1 LTSASPLDSNFLTT
15 APRRPGRIVIAFWA
29 AVVVALLVWTHFEI
43 PGWDVRVYTAAIR
56 SLQAGHDP
64 YADAMAVQQAYHN
77 RRGDLNGEGLPYS
90 YVYSPITLPALRLI
104 GKLPLWFSGRMYWLV
119 YIVAALG
126 QLWFA
131 MQFTTGTERR
141 YFVYLAPA
149 AAFFPGLLQNGTILS
164 GNIAYLV
171 YFVVF
176 GAALVGWRRG
186 AWIWFYLVVL
196 IASCI
201 KPPLLSLVVIPVFS
215 ARKQWIPAGLTTAAG
230 VGLFAIQPV
239 LWPSL
244 FKNFLKAVDLQFLYN
259 KDFGCS
265 PAGLFS
271 DALYR
276 MGLHYTPAWLIFYLC
291 YAVPLFAL
299 LLHLSR
305 RYLGGS
311 ITLIQ
316 WVPVLLAGVIL
327 LNPRI
332 LEYDVAPLTL
342 FLTLIVWRYFASFT
356 TTAKTIL
363 YLAVLF
369 ALTNGIAGFGWYIRK
384 LVDAPLLVAVFAA
397 GCWTLWRHCEVEAQ
411 GSTPSVPPAVAHAGM
426 R

>member
-1 LTSASPLDSNFLTT
+1 LTSASPLHTSHLAT
-15 APRRPGRIVIAFWA
+15 PLRPPRIVIGFWV
-29 AVVVALLVWTHFEI
+29 AVVVALLIWTHFEI
-43 PGWDVRVYTAAIR
+43 PGWDVRVYAAAIH
-56 SLQAGHDP
+56 SLHAGHDP
-64 YADAMAVQQAYHN
+64 YADAMVVQQVYHD
-77 RRGDLNGEGLPYS
+77 RRGDLNGEDLPYS
-90 YVYSPITLPALRLI
+90 YVYSPVTLPVLRLI
-104 GKLPLWFSGRMYWLV
+104 GRLPLWFSGRMYWLV
-119 YIVAALG
+119 YIFAALG

-131 MQFTTGTERR
+131 MQFATGAERR
-141 YFVYLAPA
+141 HFVYLVPA

-171 YFVVF
+171 YCVVF
-176 GAALVGWRRG
+176 CAALLGWRRG
-186 AWIWFYLVVL
+186 TWTWFYLAVL
-196 IASCI
+196 VASCI
-201 KPPLLSLVVIPVFS
+201 KPPLLSLIVIPVLS
-215 ARKQWIPAGLTTAAG
+215 ARKQWIPAGLASAAG
-230 VGLFAIQPV
+230 VGLFAVQPL

-276 MGLHYTPAWLIFYLC
+276 MGLSYTPAGLVFYLC

-305 RYLGGS
+305 RYLRGAIS
-311 ITLIQ
+311 LSQ
-316 WVPVLLAGVIL
+316 WVPVLLVGVIL

-342 FLTLIVWRYFASFT
+342 FLALIVWRYFASFT

-363 YLAVLF
+363 YLAILF
-369 ALTNGIAGFGWYIRK
+369 AVTNGIAGFGWYIRK
-384 LVDAPLLVAVFAA
+384 LVDAPLLVAVFAL
-397 GCWTLWRHCEVEAQ
+397 GCWTLWRQSEMEAQ
-411 GSTPSVPPAVAHAGM
+411 GSAASMPPVVAHAGI

>member
-1 LTSASPLDSNFLTT
+1 LTSASPLDASHLA
-15 APRRPGRIVIAFWA
+15 APRRLPRIVIGFWA

-43 PGWDVRVYTAAIR
+43 PGWDVRVYTAAIQ

-77 RRGDLNGEGLPYS
+77 RRGDLNGEDLPYS
-90 YVYSPITLPALRLI
+90 YVYSPITLPVLRLI
-104 GKLPLWFSGRMYWLV
+104 GKFPLWFSGRMYWLV
-119 YIVAALG
+119 YTCAALG

-131 MQFTTGTERR
+131 MQFITGTERR
-141 YFVYLAPA
+141 YFVYLVPA

-171 YFVVF
+171 YFTVF
-176 GAALVGWRRG
+176 SAALWGWRRG
-186 AWIWFYLVVL
+186 AWIWFYLAVL
-196 IASCI
+196 VASCI

-230 VGLFAIQPV
+230 IGLFAIQPL

-276 MGLHYTPAWLIFYLC
+276 MGLHYTPAWVIFYLC
-291 YAVPLFAL
+291 YAVPLFAV

-305 RYLGGS
+305 RHLRGS
-311 ITLIQ
+311 IPLNQ
-316 WVPVLLAGVIL
+316 WIPVLLVGVIL

-342 FLTLIVWRYFASFT
+342 FLALIVWRYLASFT
-356 TTAKTIL
+356 NTAKTIL
-363 YLAVLF
+363 YLAILF
-369 ALTNGIAGFGWYIRK
+369 AVTNGMAGFGWYIRK
-384 LVDAPLLVAVFAA
+384 LVDAPLLVAVFAM
-397 GCWTLWRHCEVEAQ
+397 GCWTLWRQSEVVTK
-411 GSTPSVPPAVAHAGM
+411 GSAASLPPVVAHAGM